1 MPRKRRYST
10 EQIITKLR
18 EADVLLSQEKT
29 AEEIS
34 RVLEISKQTYYR
46 WRKEYGGLNMTQ
58 AKKLKEL
65 EKENARLKT
74 LVADLSLD
82 NAIIKEVLSKKVI
95 SPDRRR
101 QAVKQVIDAMDVSER
116 RACRAIQQPRSTQR
130 YPKIVPED
138 EELIR
143 SKVIELASQYGR
155 YGYRRVTALLRNQ
168 GWIINHKRI
177 ERIWREEGLKVPQ
190 KQPKRSRLWLNEGSV
205 VRLRP
210 LFPKHVWSYDFM
222 HDRTHN
228 GIPYRILNV
237 IDEYTRECL
246 AVKVARSL
254 THKDVIESLTDL
266 FLERG
271 VPVHIRSDNGS
282 EFTAKKLRNY
292 LARLEIK
299 PLFIEPGSPW
309 ENGYVESFN
318 GKMRDELLAGE
329 IFYSI
334 TEAQVIIEQW
344 RWNYNQIRPH
354 SSLGYKPPTP
364 ATFISHTSQLQ
375 SAGVT

>member
-1 MPRKRRYST
+1 M
-10 EQIITKLR
+10 
-18 EADVLLSQEKT
+18 
-29 AEEIS
+29 
-34 RVLEISKQTYYR
+34 
-46 WRKEYGGLNMTQ
+46 
-58 AKKLKEL
+58 
-65 EKENARLKT
+65 
-74 LVADLSLD
+74 
-82 NAIIKEVLSKKVI
+82 I

-222 HDRTHN
+222 HARTHN